1 MRAQEPQRSRASELR
16 ADVRIAPKDPAAG
29 KGCQS
34 AQAALEALVAAR
46 KLRKQAEADQQRL
59 CRHQQKWEKLC
70 EAPFE
75 EQSPDACGVC
85 SPATFWQRHSFG
97 RSSRRTVPQ
106 PVQLTHRPRDKVCME
121 MFRRSPV
128 HANDAIKSVI
138 EKPSA
143 KPNELRADSAKDFL
157 LEASFDWSDPCT
169 LAYNSGLAGSCRQ
182 EKWAYQRQLFAELE
196 TPSKTT
202 FGFDEEDMI
211 LMRESQALD
220 RVAGG
225 GVNLAKHVLALKDDG
240 AAVEEFKTKM
250 VQFLCFKTNKG
261 HRYQRSKKLLVTS
274 NLQSMVRL
282 VRETTKLGRI

>member
-1 MRAQEPQRSRASELR
+1 M
-16 ADVRIAPKDPAAG
+16 
-29 KGCQS
+29 
-34 AQAALEALVAAR
+34 
-46 KLRKQAEADQQRL
+46 
-59 CRHQQKWEKLC
+59 
-70 EAPFE
+70 
-75 EQSPDACGVC
+75 
-85 SPATFWQRHSFG
+85 
-97 RSSRRTVPQ
+97 
-106 PVQLTHRPRDKVCME
+106 
-121 MFRRSPV
+121 